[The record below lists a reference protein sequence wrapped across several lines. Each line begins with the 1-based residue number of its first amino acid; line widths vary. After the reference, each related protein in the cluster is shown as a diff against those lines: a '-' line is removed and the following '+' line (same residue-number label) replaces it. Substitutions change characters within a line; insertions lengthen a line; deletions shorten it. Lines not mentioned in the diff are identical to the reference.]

1 MANRY
6 FSSKKTGPKI
16 TFKLLRSKRKS
27 ILEKLN
33 ELENYDRGWYA
44 GAVGWI
50 DINKDYELDIGELND
65 IISDITLCHYNVF
78 EDLYELHQD

>member
-16 TFKLLRSKRKS
+16 TFKMLRSKRKS

-33 ELENYDRGWYA
+33 ELDFSKEDSIKE
-44 GAVGWI
+44 AVSEFEREG
-50 DINKDYELDIGELND
+50 LN
-65 IISDITLCHYNVF
+65 TLASNF
-78 EDLYELHQD
+78 KKLSI